1 MQVFVPSYSG
11 SKMVMLKIKD
21 MNDFESLPL
30 TKWNIRQPN
39 CDGNREDAC
48 ETGKCILWRFQMNLT
63 FLMGRFFV
71 GFYFRWIG
79 FDSNARRCI
88 QS

>member
-48 ETGKCILWRFQMNLT
+48 ETGKVYFMAFSNEFNL
-63 FLMGRFFV
+63 FDWMIFF

>member
-11 SKMVMLKIKD
+11 NQMVMLRIND

-39 CDGNREDAC
+39 PDGSREDAT
-48 ETGKCILWRFQMNLT
+48 ETGE
-63 FLMGRFFV
+63 
-71 GFYFRWIG
+71 
-79 FDSNARRCI
+79 S
-88 QS
+88 S